1 MLAPAIAIM
10 VIAII
15 IKMIIKK
22 ITMLMTK
29 MRVITTITRFAQFD
43 RLKHGKSS
51 ECLKLSQQIVL
62 FFDAGNSCAAGFKTH
77 DSKFPKKTSSYK
89 IRRNMAICQNWPQ
102 WFSPKFAGEIGHNWP
117 RQSLVPSGGHTP
129 RCRTTFAILHLN
141 SPPREARE
149 QTLKI
154 WQCVKT
160 LYPCSSHENS
170 W

>member
-1 MLAPAIAIM
+1 MSGLDHVEGTSAKFILKKMLAPAIAIM

-77 DSKFPKKTSSYK
+77 DSKFPKKKRHLTRSVETWLYAK
-89 IRRNMAICQNWPQ
+89 T
-102 WFSPKFAGEIGHNWP
+102 G
-117 RQSLVPSGGHTP
+117 PSGLVRSLRAKLAITGHVNLWSRPVATP
-129 RCRTTFAILHLN
+129 PGVGRLSQFCI
-141 SPPREARE
+141 
-149 QTLKI
+149 
-154 WQCVKT
+154 
-160 LYPCSSHENS
+160 
-170 W
+170 